1 MAARGARDDRREVD
15 VATET
20 RKKLNVPIT
29 KPALGEE
36 EARAPFESIKSG
48 WVTQGPK
55 VAEFEKAV
63 ASYVGAKHG
72 IATTSCTTG
81 LHLALVAAGIGED
94 DEVIVPSFT
103 FIASANAILYTGAKA
118 VFCEVDPRTF
128 NIDPNDVTK
137 RITKKT
143 KAIMPID
150 QIGLA
155 CDIDAINDIAKKH
168 GIDVVEDA
176 APAIGEEYKGRKV
189 GGNAHQT
196 VFSFHPRK
204 VITTGEGGMITTNDD
219 ALADRA
225 RKLRAHGMSVSDLDR
240 HKADRVI
247 IEEYNELGFNYRM
260 TDIQAS
266 IGLVQLARLDELLR
280 IRRTKA
286 QRYNEELAEV
296 KGIEVPFVPEYAE
309 HTYQS
314 YCLRLTKDCRLDR
327 EELMTNLLR
336 RGIATRRGVMASHL
350 EKTYTSRQGAVSL
363 PVTEEATRTT
373 MLIPLYA
380 TMSDEEQTWVIESL
394 REELGSR

>member
-1 MAARGARDDRREVD
+1 M
-15 VATET
+15 ATET
-20 RKKLNVPIT
+20 RKKMNLPIT

-81 LHLALVAAGIGED
+81 LHLALASIGVGRG

-103 FIASANAILYTGAKA
+103 FIASANAILYTGATA
-118 VFCEVDPRTF
+118 VFCEIDPRTF
-128 NIDPNDVTK
+128 NIDPADAER
-137 RITKKT
+137 RITKRT
-143 KAIMPID
+143 KAIMPVD

-155 CDIDAINDIAKKH
+155 CDIEAVNAIAKKH
-168 GIDVVEDA
+168 GLLVVEDA
-176 APAIGEEYKGRKV
+176 APAIGESYKGRKV
-189 GGNAHQT
+189 GSNAHQT

-204 VITTGEGGMITTNDD
+204 VITTGEGGMITTDD
-219 ALADRA
+219 DELADRA

-240 HKADRVI
+240 HKSDRVI
-247 IEEYNELGFNYRM
+247 IEEYPVLGFNYRM

-266 IGLVQLARLDELLR
+266 IGLVQLRRLDELLR
-280 IRRTKA
+280 LRRERA
-286 QRYNEELAEV
+286 ERYNRELPGI
-296 KGIEVPFVPEYAE
+296 KGIEIPYVPDYAE

-314 YCLRLTKDCRLDR
+314 YCVRLRTDCRLDR
-327 EELMTNLLR
+327 EDLMTNLLR

-350 EKTYTSRQGAVSL
+350 EKTYTDRNGKVSL
-363 PVTEEATRTT
+363 PITEAATAST

-380 TMSDEEQTWVIESL
+380 TMTDEEQAWVIDSL
-394 REELGSR
+394 REELGPA

>member
-1 MAARGARDDRREVD
+1 MAITA
-15 VATET
+15 
-20 RKKLNVPIT
+20 KKLNVPIT
-29 KPALGEE
+29 KPSLTEE

-81 LHLALVAAGIGED
+81 LHLAMAAIGIGPG
-94 DEVIVPSFT
+94 DEVICPSFT
-103 FIASANAILYTGAKA
+103 FIASANAILYTGATV

-128 NIDPNDVTK
+128 NIDPADVEK

-143 KAIMPID
+143 KAIMPVD

-155 CDIDAINDIAKKH
+155 CDIDAINAIAKKH

-176 APAIGEEYKGRKV
+176 APAIGESYKGRKV
-189 GGNAHQT
+189 GSNAHQT

-204 VITTGEGGMITTNDD
+204 VITTGEGGMITTDD
-219 ALADRA
+219 DELADRA

-240 HKADRVI
+240 HKSDRVI
-247 IEEYNELGFNYRM
+247 IEEYPVLGFNYRM

-266 IGLVQLARLDELLR
+266 IGLVQIRRLDELLR
-280 IRRTKA
+280 LRRERA
-286 QRYNEELAEV
+286 ARYNRELPEV
-296 KGIEVPFVPEYAE
+296 KGIEIPFVPPYAE

-314 YCLRLTKDCRLDR
+314 YCVRLTKDCKLDR
-327 EELMTNLLR
+327 EDLMTNLLR

-350 EKTYTSRQGAVSL
+350 EKTYTDRNGKVSL
-363 PVTEEATRTT
+363 PITEAATAST

-380 TMSDEEQTWVIESL
+380 TMTDEEQSWVIDSL

>member
-1 MAARGARDDRREVD
+1 MAVEAK
-15 VATET
+15 
-20 RKKLNVPIT
+20 KKLNIPIT
-29 KPALGEE
+29 KPALTEE

-63 ASYVGAKHG
+63 ATYVGAKQG

-81 LHLALVAAGIGED
+81 LHLALAAIGVGPG

-103 FIASANAILYTGAKA
+103 FIASANAILYTGATV

-128 NIDPNDVTK
+128 NADPADIER

-143 KAIMPID
+143 KALMPVD
-150 QIGLA
+150 QIGLG
-155 CDIDAINDIAKKH
+155 CDIDAINDISKRH

-176 APAIGEEYKGRKV
+176 APTIGGTYKGRRV
-189 GGNAHQT
+189 GSNAHQT

-204 VITTGEGGMITTNDD
+204 VITTGEGGMITTDDD

-247 IEEYNELGFNYRM
+247 IEEYNDLGFNYRM

-266 IGLVQLARLDELLR
+266 IGLVQLRRLDELLR
-280 IRRTKA
+280 LRRAKAKRYDQELSEIRGLR
-286 QRYNEELAEV
+286 
-296 KGIEVPFVPEYAE
+296 VPFVPSYAE

-314 YCLRLTKDCRLDR
+314 YCVRLTKQCRLDR

-336 RGIATRRGVMASHL
+336 R
-350 EKTYTSRQGAVSL
+350 
-363 PVTEEATRTT
+363 
-373 MLIPLYA
+373 
-380 TMSDEEQTWVIESL
+380 
-394 REELGSR
+394 

>member
-1 MAARGARDDRREVD
+1 M
-15 VATET
+15 ATET
-20 RKKLNVPIT
+20 RKKMNIPIT
-29 KPALGEE
+29 KPALGED
-36 EARAPFESIKSG
+36 EARAPYESIKSG

-81 LHLALVAAGIGED
+81 LHLALASIGVGRG
-94 DEVIVPSFT
+94 DEVIVPSLT
-103 FIASANAILYTGAKA
+103 FIASANAVLYTGADV
-118 VFCEVDPRTF
+118 VFCEIDPRTF
-128 NIDPNDVTK
+128 NIDPADIER
-137 RITKKT
+137 RITRRT

-155 CDIDAINDIAKKH
+155 CDIAAVNDIAKAH
-168 GIDVVEDA
+168 GIEVVEDA
-176 APAIGEEYKGRKV
+176 APAIGETYRDRKV
-189 GGNAHQT
+189 GSNAHQT

-204 VITTGEGGMITTNDD
+204 VITTGEGGMITTDDD

-225 RKLRAHGMSVSDLDR
+225 RKLRAHGMSVSDLER
-240 HKADRVI
+240 HRADHVI
-247 IEEYNELGFNYRM
+247 IEAYDDLGFNYRM

-266 IGLVQLARLDELLR
+266 IGLVQLRRLDDLLR
-280 IRRTKA
+280 IRRAKA
-286 QRYNEELAEV
+286 KRYNEELAEIR
-296 KGIEVPFVPEYAE
+296 GIQVPYVPPYAE

-314 YCLRLTKDCRLDR
+314 YCLRLTTDCRVDR

-350 EKTYTSRQGAVSL
+350 EKTYASRYGAVSL

-380 TMSDEEQTWVIESL
+380 TMTDDEQTYVIDAL
-394 REELGSR
+394 REELGAR